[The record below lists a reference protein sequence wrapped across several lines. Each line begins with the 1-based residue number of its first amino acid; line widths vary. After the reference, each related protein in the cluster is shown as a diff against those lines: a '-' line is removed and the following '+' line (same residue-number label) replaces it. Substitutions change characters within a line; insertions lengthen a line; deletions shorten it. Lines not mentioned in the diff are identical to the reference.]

1 MCWGRPCYVCFFLF
15 FPRPE
20 IKISVILQQLAALSS
35 RVFSFNCAP
44 SQLYLFFFFFLSFS
58 LSPVLSIF
66 FMTLPGHAHSMRWN
80 CRPIRLTGRRG
91 FSQQMNMNMGCRLT
105 HFLNA
110 DICGHITSLA
120 YRALRADGRQALD
133 KCQTLNIFLALPT
146 DPLRCLSPKHFPVM

>member
-1 MCWGRPCYVCFFLF
+1 MLRAPLLCVFFSF

-44 SQLYLFFFFFLSFS
+44 SQLYLFFFLSLILSFS
-58 LSPVLSIF
+58 CTVHF
-66 FMTLPGHAHSMRWN
+66 FHDTPWTCTLHALKLQADPLDRPPGILPTN
-80 CRPIRLTGRRG
+80 EYEYE
-91 FSQQMNMNMGCRLT
+91 GCRLT